1 MMKKFAIILGLL
13 AFVACNK
20 TPQDDPNEGVVSYE
34 TMFRQEDYTKD
45 KLAEANYHLYAFIKQ
60 ELEIEG
66 RLCNGNLADLSP
78 KATSIK
84 TLWGQAYQVVRLC
97 AIALYNIPLSSPPNS
112 DYYICQFFAI
122 RGAIAC
128 QMASLWGDVPF
139 FTLPQEDASQVVDIY
154 NSNKLYSLAVSDFS
168 KAIKINGTISEGYL
182 NKAAVLTFHAIV
194 ELSRNNKEAAKELLN
209 KAKQQLENGDTT
221 CSLFNTD
228 PISTIV
234 SPAPIEVIS
243 KTTVQLLL
251 DEASTK
257 LEQLNEK
264 WEASGTSFGHWQMLT
279 RTKQAQMITGCADYQ
294 LLLPIPADVVENTNV
309 SQNAGY

>member
-1 MMKKFAIILGLL
+1 MMKKIAIILGLL

-34 TMFRQEDYTKD
+34 TMFRQEDYTKA

-66 RLCNGNLADLSP
+66 RLCNGNLTDLSP
-78 KATSIK
+78 TAASIK

-97 AIALYNIPLSSPPNS
+97 AIALYNIPISSPPNS
-112 DYYICQFFAI
+112 DYYICQFSAI

-128 QMASLWGDVPF
+128 QMASLWGNVPF
-139 FTLPQEDASQVVDIY
+139 FTSPQEDASQVVDIY

-182 NKAAVLTFHAIV
+182 NKAAVLTFHAIT

-209 KAKQQLENGDTT
+209 KAKQQLENGETT
-221 CSLFNTD
+221 CLLFNTD
-228 PISTIV
+228 PISTV
-234 SPAPIEVIS
+234 VNPAPIEVIS

-257 LEQLNEK
+257 IEQLNEK
-264 WEASGTSFGHWQMLT
+264 WEESGTSFGHWQMLT
-279 RTKQAQMITGCADYQ
+279 RTKQAQKITGCADYQ